1 MFISSLD
8 RPWNQTPFPIQGFIV
23 HGQQEITALRAHCD
37 YVFIDITKG
46 RGGISGVPLSG
57 YQPGIGSHKKI
68 AGDLLAPKAETR
80 PWRHSVAPIEV
91 NSHVYQTV
99 VPLTKEVEYAGKAL
113 LHLRGQYTLAT
124 KQISK
129 GKDFDYR
136 SLKDSVA
143 DMVNSV
149 VRCPDA
155 FTWLLRLRMKDQH
168 THDHS
173 MRSALWAVQF
183 ARHIGMKK
191 EEMSVLCMG
200 TLLKDIG
207 KIRLPNSLL
216 RKKDRTDEE
225 TLEYQSFVAYGVE
238 MLTEFKSVDAPVISV
253 VKYHCER
260 HNGTGFPEG
269 LTGGKIPL
277 LARIAG
283 IATAYDACSNPRE
296 SLDPV
301 APSKAVNIL
310 YKMQDKQFPEDLVI
324 KFIQSIG
331 LYPTGTLVE
340 LTTGDLGVVV
350 EQHADTRLM
359 PKVAVLNQGQFKEEK
374 AAEGYVL
381 VDLKDDE
388 AARKILVKA
397 GQVEAEAVET
407 LGIVRDLEPSSYDI
421 DFSFISTIFMK
432 NTRKILSSVLSYGSN
447 KKSGLGLNLMGRL
460 KSYLRPTV

>member
-1 MFISSLD
+1 MFVSSLD

-68 AGDLLAPKAETR
+68 AGDPLAPKAETR